1 MCSVNPGSRV
11 KPIKRGSLLTT
22 PGLVQ
27 FPEEEAGMGA
37 KRKGECQH
45 FLLEAHPYPDVCTWG
60 WKEEKKFDTFIC
72 CSVDKAS
79 WQLGG
84 IWIVYEY

>member
-60 WKEEKKFDTFIC
+60 WKEEKKSELTHS
-72 CSVDKAS
+72 SVVVWTRLHGS
-79 WQLGG
+79 
-84 IWIVYEY
+84 